1 MRERNETLQ
10 PNAVLQ
16 QLGEAPQRRVELRP
30 GNSKKIQLLEHL
42 EPTQMSHHRVITH
55 RIEDLRHRLVTA
67 ATADHP
73 VAVGRLA
80 RVLRVEVAVHLL
92 QEEGKNPA

>member
-1 MRERNETLQ
+1 
-10 PNAVLQ
+10 
-16 QLGEAPQRRVELRP
+16 
-30 GNSKKIQLLEHL
+30 
-42 EPTQMSHHRVITH
+42 MSHHRIITH
-55 RIEDLRHRLVTA
+55 RIEDLRHRLVTE

-80 RVLRVEVAVHLL
+80 RVLHVEVAVHLL

>member
-1 MRERNETLQ
+1 MREHN
-10 PNAVLQ
+10 VLQ
-16 QLGEAPQRRVELRP
+16 QQDKQVQHLVELRP

-42 EPTQMSHHRVITH
+42 EPTQMSHHRIITH

-67 ATADHP
+67 ATVDHP
-73 VAVGRLA
+73 VAVDRLA